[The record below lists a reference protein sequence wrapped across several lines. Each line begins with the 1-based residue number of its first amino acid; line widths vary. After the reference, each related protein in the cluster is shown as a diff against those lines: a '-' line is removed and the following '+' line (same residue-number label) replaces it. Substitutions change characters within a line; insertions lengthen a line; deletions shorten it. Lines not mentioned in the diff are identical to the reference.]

1 MVSDI
6 QPYVTNF
13 HRAERQAN
21 MPSFT
26 TLLLESDEAGYKRAT
41 QPQFLAA
48 AAAGKV
54 PKEVLGQWLANE
66 RLFLHAY
73 IKGVGRLLSSLQLPH
88 LTDSAQ
94 TPDPVT
100 EFLDLSVE
108 GLANARPEEKF
119 LTETASRY
127 GININLPAHG
137 DDWVAEDDKIEGLRR
152 FEALFGSIAW
162 NDSTFLPWLESAVLF
177 YATDK
182 IYTDAWK
189 WARSQLESGTDASKD
204 LDDGVLRQLLIPRWS
219 NPEWDVFVER
229 MGKLIDSSVEHEVK
243 LHQEGIKAKLSARAR
258 EQWKLVLAAEERFWP
273 KFQAV

>member
-1 MVSDI
+1 
-6 QPYVTNF
+6 
-13 HRAERQAN
+13 

-26 TLLLESDEAGYKRAT
+26 TLLVESDQAGYKRAT

-73 IKGVGRLLSSLQLPH
+73 IKGVGRLISSLQLPH
-88 LTDSAQ
+88 LSGSAQ
-94 TPDPVT
+94 APDPVT

-108 GLANARPEEKF
+108 GLANARPEEVF
-119 LTETASRY
+119 LTETASKY

-137 DDWVAEDDKIEGLRR
+137 DDWIAEGDKIEGLRR
-152 FEALFGSIAW
+152 FEALFGSITC

-189 WARSQLESGTDASKD
+189 WARSQLESNGDGTTD
-204 LDDGVLRQLLIPRWS
+204 LDDGILRQLLIPRWS

-229 MGKLIDSSVEHEVK
+229 LGKLIDDSVDREVA
-243 LHQEGIKAKLSARAR
+243 LHQEGIKHHLSERAR
-258 EQWKLVLAAEERFWP
+258 EQWKLVLTAEETFWP
-273 KFQAV
+273 KFQAVQ

>member
-1 MVSDI
+1 
-6 QPYVTNF
+6 
-13 HRAERQAN
+13 